1 MAASS
6 ALSLACAAGCSRADR
21 PVLPSKLYSTPPSC
35 ITSPRSTLPSVVEFK
50 YSMLQMVLGVSGL
63 HQCSNAD
70 EAHLHHFPC
79 INLAR
84 VAYETV
90 EVGIEGGVRSRRVLP
105 YRRGPGWRGADKWQ
119 IGAVRARRCLRQ
131 QSVV

>member
-1 MAASS
+1 
-6 ALSLACAAGCSRADR
+6 
-21 PVLPSKLYSTPPSC
+21 
-35 ITSPRSTLPSVVEFK
+35 
-50 YSMLQMVLGVSGL
+50 MLQMVLGVSGL

-84 VAYETV
+84 VACETV

-105 YRRGPGWRGADKWQ
+105 DRRGPGWRGADKWQ

-131 QSVV
+131 QAVCSDMILPASDQSLTAPECPRCFSGRTATYNTS